1 VALVLACSPPTV
13 KIKWLFFNAS
23 IRYLRV
29 RNAALITTIQK
40 TMIRKNWYCFGQP
53 QMNANAREWNLWNSL
68 AAEEDASDS
77 RLFVSVIGYPPELE
91 N

>member
-1 VALVLACSPPTV
+1 MTKQVALDLAWSPRTV

-40 TMIRKNWYCFGQP
+40 TIGTVPVNRK
-53 QMNANAREWNLWNSL
+53 
-68 AAEEDASDS
+68 
-77 RLFVSVIGYPPELE
+77 
-91 N
+91 